1 MLSVSGRDG
10 NKIEGMDGQ
19 NSVGGQCKYRTGEI
33 RGKTNQIT
41 MDNNVHFHMVEIF
54 RGGSVNGR
62 KYEELRCMLK

>member
-33 RGKTNQIT
+33 RGKTNKIT
-41 MDNNVHFHMVEIF
+41 ENN
-54 RGGSVNGR
+54 
-62 KYEELRCMLK
+62 